1 MENSPVPNPT
11 KRQKRI
17 DYRNADHHDALP
29 QKKYY
34 RQRAHANPFSDHR
47 LSYPVSPDEMD
58 WSDYFPAYFSKKRK
72 LDDTAADAKEDEA
85 EEGDTSAASDRP
97 ANPVT
102 GIPLDTK
109 KVEIADIGCGFGG
122 LLISL
127 APTFPETLILGMEI
141 RTQVTAYV
149 QDRITALR
157 NQSLAAKK
165 EGTDGDGEAAAVPGG
180 YQNIGIIRGNAMKFL
195 PNFFERHQL
204 SKMFFCFPD
213 PHFKARKHKA
223 RIISPTLLAE
233 YAYILRPGGI
243 IYTITDVEDLHLW
256 MAKHL
261 EEHPMFERL
270 GEQEQEEDVCVKIMR
285 TDTEEGKKVARNK
298 GSKWVACFRRV
309 EEPV

>member
-1 MENSPVPNPT
+1 MSSSPAPNVT

-17 DYRNADHHDALP
+17 DYRNAERQDALP
-29 QKKYY
+29 QKRYY
-34 RQRAHANPFSDHR
+34 RQRAHANPFSDHK
-47 LSYPVSPDEMD
+47 LSYPISPQEMD

-72 LDDTAADAKEDEA
+72 LDGRIEESEEVAD
-85 EEGDTSAASDRP
+85 GPTTSDI
-97 ANPVT
+97 T
-102 GIPLDTK
+102 GLPFDTK
-109 KVEIADIGCGFGG
+109 NVEIADIGCGFGG

-157 NQSLAAKK
+157 NQSLTKK
-165 EGTDGDGEAAAVPGG
+165 DGKEDMAGG

-195 PNFFERHQL
+195 PNFFEKHQL

-243 IYTITDVEDLHLW
+243 IYTITDVENLHLW

-270 GEQEQEEDVCVKIMR
+270 AEEEQENDVCVKIMR
-285 TDTEEGKKVARNK
+285 TDTEEGKKVERNK
-298 GSKWVACFRRV
+298 GNKWVACFRRI
-309 EEPV
+309 EDPV